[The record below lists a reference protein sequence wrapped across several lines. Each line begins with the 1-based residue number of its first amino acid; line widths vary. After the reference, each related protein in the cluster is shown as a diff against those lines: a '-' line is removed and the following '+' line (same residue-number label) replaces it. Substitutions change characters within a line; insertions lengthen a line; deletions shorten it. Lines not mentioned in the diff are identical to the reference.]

1 MGPTWVLSAPD
12 GLHAGLMNLAIWVPL
27 NIRTS
32 CGFSDL
38 GKLLINDIIGR
49 IVIVMAY
56 PVGKSKIVWLP
67 ELVPDS

>member
-1 MGPTWVLSAPD
+1 MLVKGASLWYLPV
-12 GLHAGLMNLAIWVPL
+12 

-56 PVGKSKIVWLP
+56 PVHKSKIVWLP
-67 ELVPDS
+67 ELVPNS